1 MLKRTLILCVLALT
15 SSVSCAQQQS
25 PPATPP
31 AAVAA
36 PTEVP
41 AAAPA
46 AAAPAGEAMTPV
58 ARADAAAQGS
68 LKNPYK
74 DDDAAVVAAGN
85 KLYFNYGCNGCHGGN
100 GGGGM
105 CPPLTNDTWVYGG
118 DDDTLFRLVAYGSQ
132 ILQSKGYSRKAQE
145 NVVGPM
151 PQMGQVVKT
160 DDDLWRILTF
170 VRSNYHGAPE
180 CKFGCKG

>member
-1 MLKRTLILCVLALT
+1 MLKKTVILCLAGLA
-15 SSVSCAQQQS
+15 SSLIYAEQ
-25 PPATPP
+25 
-31 AAVAA
+31 AA
-36 PTEVP
+36 PDAAPAKPEAA

-46 AAAPAGEAMTPV
+46 AGATMTPV
-58 ARADAAAQGS
+58 ERADSAPQGS

-74 DDDAAVVAAGN
+74 DDDAAIVAAGS
-85 KLYFNYGCNGCHGGN
+85 KLYLGYGCNGCHGGN

-145 NVVGPM
+145 SVVGPM

-160 DDDLWRILTF
+160 DDELWRILVF
-170 VRSNYHGAPE
+170 VRSNYHGSPE
-180 CKFGCKG
+180 CKFGCPPIS

>member
-1 MLKRTLILCVLALT
+1 MLKRIFLSLVVLTPSLL
-15 SSVSCAQQQS
+15 CAQQQS
-25 PPATPP
+25 PPP
-31 AAVAA
+31 AQA
-36 PTEVP
+36 P

-46 AAAPAGEAMTPV
+46 AAAAPAGDAMTPV
-58 ARADAAAQGS
+58 ARADSAPQGS

-74 DDDAAVVAAGN
+74 DDDAAVLASGS
-85 KLYFNYGCNGCHGGN
+85 KLYLNYGCNGCHGGN

-132 ILQSKGYSRKAQE
+132 TLQEKGYSRKAQE

-160 DDDLWRILTF
+160 DDDLWRILAF
-170 VRSNYHGAPE
+170 VRSNYSGAPE
-180 CKFGCKG
+180 CKFGCKPL